1 MIYRSGEPFALLYWD
16 DNVDAC
22 PPSTPEHD
30 EMVIMDKIDF
40 ETHQAFETFPVM
52 TMGEYVESMCGLS
65 EDEIRDGATIHY
77 GNTLTVELY

>member
-30 EMVIMDKIDF
+30 ELVKMDKCDF
-40 ETHQAFETFPVM
+40 ETQLAFGTFPVM
-52 TMGEYVESMCGLS
+52 TMGDYMESMCGMDVS
-65 EDEIRDGATIHY
+65 ELRSGATLFY
-77 GNTLTVELY
+77 GKTLEIDLY